1 MAKRQEEERFTI
13 GELEEAER
21 LVDTLGSTL
30 EVLITGYGTGMC
42 ADGKQ
47 TADVLEMIFNYVQTI
62 SAKLDDLGQCI
73 VMDGQE
79 LRSLK
84 GGAAV

>member
-1 MAKRQEEERFTI
+1 M
-13 GELEEAER
+13 
-21 LVDTLGSTL
+21 
-30 EVLITGYGTGMC
+30 LITGYGTGMC

-73 VMDGQE
+73 VLDRSE
-79 LRSLK
+79 LRELK
-84 GGAAV
+84 GGAAL

>member
-1 MAKRQEEERFTI
+1 MAKRLEEEHFTI

-73 VMDGQE
+73 VLDRPE
-79 LRSLK
+79 LRELK
-84 GGAAV
+84 GGAAL